1 MAQATKLIITDRTRM
16 RAKYGQSGWTK
27 IRAAVRTLIAA
38 DRARGIATKVVLID
52 GATAA
57 AVKQRVDAAFAT
69 ATPPDYVMLLGAPDV
84 LAQARLPNPL
94 WTGDPNDDPDQFVDS
109 DLPYACDA
117 PLGPATGAYRGP
129 SRVVGRLPDL
139 MGATKPEYLVGLIKR
154 AARWKSVLGP
164 RPLDVLAISTKTWRR
179 STQTS
184 IAAIG
189 GAAGPVVTCPPDG
202 PNWQA
207 PQMNRPLVFVN
218 CHGGEFDPTWY
229 GEQTAGQVNLPH
241 AVEAGRLHGIVRP
254 GSVVAA
260 ECCYGSMHWN
270 PAQAGGQAGVAAT
283 LLAEGAV
290 GVFAA
295 STVAYGPPVGN
306 SGADIITRMFLE
318 TVVAGGSLGR
328 AALDARQR
336 FVAHAVSL
344 DPVDLKT
351 LAQFD
356 LLGDPSVH
364 PIAAPVTDGLT
375 PVGSAGQPPPGV
387 SRRRATLRS
396 AGGALETTIGATDQ
410 PRARAS
416 ISRRRF
422 AAAARLSAAEMAGLR
437 IRSFD
442 VLDQGPVALGAT
454 SAAVTPERYHV
465 AFAGSGRRRSVIV
478 VRTEPGAAPSARRLG
493 RKA

>member
-1 MAQATKLIITDRTRM
+1 MAQASKLIYSDRNRM
-16 RAKYGQSGWTK
+16 RAKYGASGWTK
-27 IRAAVRTLIAA
+27 IRTALRALIAA
-38 DRARGIATKVVLID
+38 DKLRGIATKVVVID
-52 GATAA
+52 GSTPASVKARID
-57 AVKQRVDAAFAT
+57 AVFASN
-69 ATPPDYVMLLGAPDV
+69 TPPDYVMLLGAPDV
-84 LAQARLPNPL
+84 MAQARLNNPL
-94 WTGDPNDDPDQFVDS
+94 WTGNPDDDPDQFVDT

-117 PLGPATGAYRGP
+117 PLGPSASAYRGP
-129 SRVVGRLPDL
+129 TRVVGRLPDL
-139 MGATKPEYLVGLIKR
+139 VGATSPMYLIGLIKR
-154 AARWKSVLGP
+154 AARWQSLQAP
-164 RPLDVLAISTKTWRR
+164 RPIDVLAISTKTWRS

-189 GAAGPVVTCPPDG
+189 GAAGPVLTCPPDG

-207 PQMNRPLVFVN
+207 PQFNHPLVFVN
-218 CHGGEFDPTWY
+218 CHGGRFDPTWY
-229 GEQTAGQVNLPH
+229 GEQTRGQVNLPH
-241 AVEAGRLHGIVRP
+241 AVDAARLHGIVQA

-270 PAQAGGQAGVAAT
+270 PARAGGQAGVAQT
-283 LLAEGAV
+283 LLGEGAA

-328 AALDARQR
+328 ASLDARQR

-364 PIAAPVTDGLT
+364 PIAAPVTDGHT
-375 PVGSAGQPPPGV
+375 PVGLARRPPQGV
-387 SRRRATLRS
+387 SRRRVTLQS
-396 AGGALETTIGATDQ
+396 TGAALQTTIGSTDL
-410 PRARAS
+410 PRARVA
-416 ISRRRF
+416 ITRGRF
-422 AAAARLSAAEMAGLR
+422 VAAASLSAAESADIR

-442 VLDQGPVALGAT
+442 VQDPSPVLAGLTAT
-454 SAAVTPERYHV
+454 VVTPERYHV
-465 AFAGSGRRRSVIV
+465 AFVGSGRRRAVVV
-478 VRTEPGAAPSARRLG
+478 VRTEAGAPVTARRLD
-493 RKA
+493 RKD